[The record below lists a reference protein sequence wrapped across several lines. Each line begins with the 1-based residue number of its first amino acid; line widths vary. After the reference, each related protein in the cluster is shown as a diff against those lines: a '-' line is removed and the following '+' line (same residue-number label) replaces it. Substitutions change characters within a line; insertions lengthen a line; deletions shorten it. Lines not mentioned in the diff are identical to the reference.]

1 MTKASARESMYQ
13 KVFMLFICI
22 LACGYYYS
30 FFMNRAQVNLEIQVS
45 QNSLFKIYWA
55 DDKQQFSEKKSVAQR
70 VNPSQS
76 TYTFSFINM
85 GAFTTLRFD
94 PIQYSG
100 EAVIKTIK
108 IFQKG
113 YKPINVN
120 LSEIQPLNQIIST
133 TSSPEGLQFSSTGND
148 PFFLYLTHVEKE
160 PFHWG
165 RDLLIMAL
173 ICITLITFIS
183 GCSSLLIDFS
193 YVPIMMSMV
202 LVLITAMAVISKR
215 NSHPDEYV
223 HLAAASYYQDN
234 WLPPDIED
242 EDIEDTYSV
251 YGMSRLNNGEIYYLL
266 AGKAANFF
274 QALNIGKLLS
284 LRLFNVLLFS
294 LIVIYTVYSA
304 PARAV
309 ALPFLI
315 SPQIWYIFSYC
326 TSDAFALFICF
337 IAGCELVRPGSI
349 LNKALD
355 SDSIVKRI
363 LPTLSVA
370 LLIGLLLLLKKNYYP
385 FIAFFYICL
394 LWRIFK
400 SDSPGSRSTAII
412 RIIVLTVL
420 AIGFA
425 GIRIGMD
432 YYVNGPDRQ
441 EKIMA
446 MQEKTAHKWYKPST
460 ELQNKHVHL
469 YQKERGVP
477 LKTLVFKANWFEK
490 SFQTAVGMYGYFT
503 IIAPDRY
510 YEIAKWFAL
519 ILLVYTYSNIF
530 IRGSIEDSI
539 LAVFVGMLSVALI
552 GVSLY
557 HSWTMDFQAQGRY
570 LFPILSMFG
579 LLLGRCRMFFDT
591 RLFVLSISQLYL
603 LGLYSF
609 IFIALVN
616 IPRP

>member
-1 MTKASARESMYQ
+1 MYQ

-30 FFMNRAQVNLEIQVS
+30 IFINRAQVELEIQVS

-55 DDKQQFSEKKSVAQR
+55 DEKQQFSEKKSIAQR
-70 VNPSQS
+70 VSPSQKK
-76 TYTFSFINM
+76 YTFSFIDI
-85 GAFTTLRFD
+85 GTFTTLRFD

-100 EAVIKTIK
+100 EAVIKNIK
-108 IFQKG
+108 ISQKG
-113 YKPINVN
+113 YKPIDVN
-120 LSEIQPLNQIIST
+120 LSEVQPLNQIKST
-133 TSSPEGLQFSSTGND
+133 TSSPEGLSFSSSGND
-148 PFFLYLTHVEKE
+148 PFFLYVPHIDKK
-160 PFHWG
+160 PFDWG
-165 RDLLIMAL
+165 RDLLVLAL
-173 ICITLITFIS
+173 ICIALIMFVS
-183 GCSSLLIDFS
+183 GCSSLRIDFS

-202 LVLITAMAVISKR
+202 LVLVTTMAVISKR

-223 HLAAASYYQDN
+223 HLAATSYYQDN

-242 EDIEDTYSV
+242 EAIEDTYSV

-274 QALNIGKLLS
+274 QAFNIGKLLS

-294 LIVIYTVYSA
+294 LVVLYTVYSA

-315 SPQIWYIFSYC
+315 SPQIWYVFSYC

-337 IAGCELVRPGSI
+337 IAGCELVRPGSM
-349 LNKALD
+349 LNRAIE
-355 SDSIVKRI
+355 SDSILKRI
-363 LPTLSVA
+363 ISTLSVA

-394 LWRIFK
+394 LWRIIK
-400 SDSPGSRSTAII
+400 SDSPGSPSTAII

-425 GIRIGMD
+425 GVRIGMD
-432 YYVNGPDRQ
+432 YYVNGLDRQ
-441 EKIMA
+441 EKIMV

-477 LKTLVFKANWFEK
+477 LKTLVVRSKWFKK
-490 SFQTAVGMYGYFT
+490 SFQTGAGMYGYFT

-519 ILLVYTYSNIF
+519 ILLAYIYLNIF
-530 IRGSIEDSI
+530 IRGSGEDRI
-539 LAVFVGMLSVALI
+539 LVVLAGMLSVALI

-579 LLLGRCRMFFDT
+579 LLLGRCRMIFDT
-591 RLFVLSISQLYL
+591 RLFVLSISQLYF